1 MAAATAVVSGRDNES
16 FRGLFSDT
24 WTVTCTLN
32 SASVADQAAGTDT
45 VTVPGVALG
54 DMVIGMS
61 AGVSEAGLV
70 RRAYVSA
77 ADTVTIATTNTT
89 GGAVDIA
96 STTVKLVIARTV
108 SRLGGSSPLSCFGVN
123 QWQLFAVCNLVTQ
136 LVLPC
141 NMTLTQ

>member
-1 MAAATAVVSGRDNES
+1 MAAATAVVSSRDNDS

-32 SASVADQAAGTDT
+32 SASVSDQAAATDT
-45 VTVPGVALG
+45 VTVPGVVLG

-89 GGAVDIA
+89 GGAVDLA
-96 STTVKLVIARTV
+96 SSTVKLVIARMV
-108 SRLGGSSPLSCFGVN
+108 
-123 QWQLFAVCNLVTQ
+123 
-136 LVLPC
+136 
-141 NMTLTQ
+141 

>member
-108 SRLGGSSPLSCFGVN
+108 
-123 QWQLFAVCNLVTQ
+123 
-136 LVLPC
+136 
-141 NMTLTQ
+141 

>member
-1 MAAATAVVSGRDNES
+1 MADATAVVIDRNNDS

-24 WTVTCTLN
+24 WSVTCTLN
-32 SASVADQAAGTDT
+32 SASVSDQAAATDT
-45 VTVPGVALG
+45 VNVPGVVLG

-89 GGAVDIA
+89 GGAVDLA
-96 STTVKLVIARTV
+96 SSTVKLVIARMV
-108 SRLGGSSPLSCFGVN
+108 
-123 QWQLFAVCNLVTQ
+123 
-136 LVLPC
+136 
-141 NMTLTQ
+141 